1 MVLYHKEQRWGSYS
15 MADTADEAT
24 VTREQIETV
33 LAAFE
38 NRDVVGASEIY
49 ADDGVFI
56 DPHYPE
62 PEYRGPEEIREAL
75 EWALDHV
82 VEQPGLTIH
91 NVWED
96 DDSFAVEVD
105 THHTM
110 QDGTTAE
117 FPQVFIIETDNGQVT
132 RWQSYLPFPPSTD
145 E

>member
-1 MVLYHKEQRWGSYS
+1 MVLRHIARRWGSHP
-15 MADTADEAT
+15 MADTADEGT
-24 VTREQIETV
+24 FTREQIETV

-38 NRDVVGASEIY
+38 NRDVVAASNIY
-49 ADDGVFI
+49 AEDGVFI
-56 DPHYPE
+56 DPQYPD

-75 EWALDHV
+75 EWALDNV
-82 VEQPGLTIH
+82 VEQPGLTIR

-96 DDSFAVEVD
+96 GETFAVEVD

-117 FPQVFIIETDNGQVT
+117 FPQVFVIESENGQVT
-132 RWQSYLPFPPSTD
+132 RWQSYLPFPPPAD